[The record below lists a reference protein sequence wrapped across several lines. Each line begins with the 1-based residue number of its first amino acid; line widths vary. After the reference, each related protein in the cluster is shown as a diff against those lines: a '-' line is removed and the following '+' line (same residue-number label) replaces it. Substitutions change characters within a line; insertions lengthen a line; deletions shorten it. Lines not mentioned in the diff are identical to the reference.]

1 MRQKVILA
9 DDFTGAHDVG
19 TPFAVSGFTT
29 AVITD
34 PEHLASVEADIIV
47 IDTGSRDCPEAEAI
61 QRLQKACLAIK
72 EQNADLIY
80 KKVDST
86 LRGHIGGEIAC
97 VLQMLGLRTTILCPA
112 FPELGRTTVG
122 GYHLLDGVPI
132 DQTAAGRDPGSPVTT
147 SCLPDLIKSQTSLDV
162 YNVDLKIVSAG
173 AGTIRS
179 ALNQIADA
187 SLTVLDAAT
196 PEHLKDIFAA
206 VDVGARDT
214 LICGSAGLAGSM
226 AEHYCETSDRPD
238 PVYEE
243 EGASA
248 GPVLTIAG
256 SVNPVSVQQV
266 AEASKIPEIE
276 VLYLDSNT
284 LLSDDSETEIRRVA
298 ETALAHLAVG
308 SDTVIALAPDSV
320 HRLAC
325 ENKPKAQ
332 NGENSLVANLTDCF
346 GKITKNLMGS
356 CSPSGLVLTGGET
369 AGRVVQHLGSHGT
382 RLTGQVMMGV
392 ASAVLDGGPHQDTPM
407 VLKPGGFGGSDG
419 LITCIKHLRASDAQA
434 AAVIGERPILGITI
448 GDPNGVGPEVIVKA
462 LTSPELY
469 RRSRP
474 LVIGNA
480 EVMRRHLQHG
490 ALPLEINRVDT
501 PVEGK
506 YTHGTLDVLTVDNID
521 VESLKHGEVQESAGR
536 LAVESVIG
544 ATKLAMAHD
553 IQAVVTAP
561 LNKEAMNLA
570 GYHYAGHTELIAE
583 LTGTKHYR
591 LTLAFDEML
600 VSHVT
605 THVSLREAIKRL
617 SSEGVV
623 STIEIIGNALKRMG
637 IKDPR
642 IAVMGLNPHAGE
654 GGMFGDEEIRI
665 IEPAVEKARLEGW
678 NIQGPLPP
686 DTVFLRALRG
696 EFNGIVGMYHDQGHI
711 PVKAVAFDRS
721 INVSLGFPIIRTSV
735 DHGTAFDIAGQGI
748 ANSENL
754 AAAIRMAVRLV
765 GDRWSVKEK

>member
-1 MRQKVILA
+1 MRQRVILA

-19 TPFAVSGFTT
+19 LPFAVSGFKTV
-29 AVITD
+29 VINS
-34 PEHLASVEADIIV
+34 PEHLASIEADIIV
-47 IDTGSRDCPEAEAI
+47 IDTGSRNCSETEAT
-61 QRLQKACLAIK
+61 QRLQKACCAIK

-86 LRGHIGGEIAC
+86 LRGHIGAEIAC
-97 VLQMLGLRTTILCPA
+97 VQRMLGQRATILCPA
-112 FPELGRTTVG
+112 FPALGRTTVG
-122 GYHLLDGVPI
+122 GYHLLDGIPV
-132 DQTAAGRDPGSPVTT
+132 DQTATGRDLESPVTT
-147 SCLPDLIKSQTSLDV
+147 ACLPDLIRSQTSLNV
-162 YNVDLKIVSAG
+162 YNIDLKIVSAG
-173 AGTIRS
+173 EGAIKE
-179 ALNQIADA
+179 ALNQSPTA
-187 SLTVLDAAT
+187 SLVVLDAAT
-196 PEHLKDIFAA
+196 PEHIKNILAA
-206 VDVGARDT
+206 VDVGAQDT

-226 AEHYCETSDRPD
+226 ADYYCETPD
-238 PVYEE
+238 STDPPYEE
-243 EGASA
+243 ERPSA

-266 AEASKIPEIE
+266 AVASNIPEIE
-276 VLYLDSNT
+276 VLYLDLNT
-284 LLSDDSETEIRRVA
+284 LLSDNSESEIIRVA
-298 ETALAHLAVG
+298 DTALSHLVVG
-308 SDTVIALAPDSV
+308 SDVVIALAPNSEDRIARDDKV
-320 HRLAC
+320 
-325 ENKPKAQ
+325 KAS
-332 NGENSLVANLTDCF
+332 GGDCSLVVYLADCF
-346 GKITKNLMGS
+346 GEITKILMGS

-369 AGRVVQHLGSHGT
+369 AERVVQHLGSHGA
-382 RLTGQVMMGV
+382 RLTGQIMDGV
-392 ASAVLDGGPHQDTPM
+392 ASAVLLGGPYQDIPL
-407 VLKPGGFGGSDG
+407 VLKPGGFGDPDG
-419 LITCIKHLRASDAQA
+419 LITCIKHLHASDAKA
-434 AAVIGERPILGITI
+434 TAVIGDRPILGITI

-469 RRSRP
+469 RLSRP

-480 EVMRRHLQHG
+480 EVMRRHLDHG
-490 ALPLEINRVDT
+490 SVPLEINRVNT
-501 PVEGK
+501 PAEGK
-506 YTHGTLDVLTVDNID
+506 YTHGVLDVLTVDKVD
-521 VESLKHGEVQESAGR
+521 VDSLKHGEVQESAGR
-536 LAVESVIG
+536 LAAGSVVA

-570 GYHYAGHTELIAE
+570 GYHYPGHTELIAE
-583 LTGTKHYR
+583 LTGTKQYR

-617 SSEGVV
+617 SEEGVV

-637 IKDPR
+637 IKDPQ

-665 IEPAVEKARLEGW
+665 IEPAVKKARMGGW

-711 PVKAVAFDRS
+711 PVKAIAFDRS
-721 INVSLGFPIIRTSV
+721 INVSLGLPIIRTSV

-748 ANSENL
+748 ANSGNL
-754 AAAIRMAVRLV
+754 DAAIRMAVRLV
-765 GDRWSVKEK
+765 GDSWSVEVK